1 MKEMQNASKND
12 GRLDVL
18 KFVLSLAVVAIHSS
32 LYLDVLYP
40 WVRLAV
46 PLFFIMTGYF
56 LFGKLKRTE
65 DAQGR
70 KAVLKGFVKRNLL
83 LYLTWFILLSPVTF
97 YMRDY
102 FREGVVRGLVRLL
115 RAFLFAST
123 FRASWYIMACVIG
136 ALIVYG
142 ASRVMKNRALI
153 CVFAVTGLISCLTSA
168 YLPLVEAN
176 AALGSVYAGYQ
187 KVFSSPATSFFV
199 SLFYL
204 ACGKCFAEG
213 KMRLSRD
220 SIVRL
225 LVGSCI
231 CLYGEWRMVARL
243 FGSVGSDCYFFLMPT
258 AVLIFALFQSGQ
270 PREIRYSRYLRECS
284 VVIYALHASLCSV
297 IDHLVRAIFHVRIAP
312 VTFAGSLAICLLVY
326 LALHWLR
333 KRDRLR
339 FLRWAY

>member
-1 MKEMQNASKND
+1 MKEMQNVTGND

-18 KFVLSLAVVAIHSS
+18 KFVLSLAIVAIHSA
-32 LYLDVLYP
+32 LFENVLYP
-40 WVRLAV
+40 WTRLAV

-65 DAQGR
+65 NAHER
-70 KAVLKGFVKRNLL
+70 KAVLKGFIKRNLL

-102 FREGVVRGLVRLL
+102 FRGGVLRGLVRLV

-136 ALIVYG
+136 ALIVYA
-142 ASRVMKNRALI
+142 ASRVMKNRTLI

-168 YLPLVEAN
+168 YHPLMEAN
-176 AALGSVYAGYQ
+176 AALGAVYAGYQ
-187 KVFSSPATSFFV
+187 KVFAAPQASYVV

-213 KMRLSRD
+213 KPGLSRD

-231 CLYGEWRMVARL
+231 CLYGEWRLVARL
-243 FGSVGSDCYFFLMPT
+243 FGTIGNDCYFFLMPT
-258 AVLIFALFQSGQ
+258 AVLIFALLQSGEA
-270 PREIRYSRYLRECS
+270 REIRNARRLRECS
-284 VVIYALHASLCSV
+284 TVIYALHASLCSV
-297 IDHLVRAIFHVRIAP
+297 IDHFVRAIFHVRIAP
-312 VTFAGSLAICLLVY
+312 VTFAGSLVICLLAY
-326 LALHWLR
+326 LVLHWLR
-333 KRDRLR
+333 KHDRLR
-339 FLRWAY
+339 LLRWAY